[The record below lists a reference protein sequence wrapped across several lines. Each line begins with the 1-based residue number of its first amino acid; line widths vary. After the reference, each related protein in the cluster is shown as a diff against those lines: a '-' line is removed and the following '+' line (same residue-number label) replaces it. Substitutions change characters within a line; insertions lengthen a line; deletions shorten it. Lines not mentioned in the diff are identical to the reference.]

1 MEPFGIG
8 IEALPL
14 PSEWV
19 TRPEMAVVLLVTG
32 GVLLLF
38 GRRLFWLFVGL
49 VGAVAALVIAT
60 EWVGLEAGTPSLLA
74 AVAAGLVGALL
85 AILVQKAAVAV
96 VGFLAGVWGALVL
109 LQMTASSATS
119 LFDLPAL
126 QTVLALVAGVVG
138 AVVAAQVFDAALV
151 VLSAL
156 TGSLLL
162 VAGLGFVGSVALA
175 SFFAL
180 AVFGVLA
187 QTRGRRRGTLDHG

>member
-1 MEPFGIG
+1 MGIDT
-8 IEALPL
+8 LPL

-19 TRPEMAVVLLVTG
+19 TRPETAVVLLVTG

-85 AILVQKAAVAV
+85 AVLVQKAAVAV
-96 VGFLAGVWGALVL
+96 VGFLAGVWGVLVL
-109 LQMTASSATS
+109 LQMASPSAS
-119 LFDLPAL
+119 LFDPPSL
-126 QTVLALVAGVVG
+126 QTLLALAGGVVG

-162 VAGLGFVGSVALA
+162 VTGSGLVGTFALI

-180 AVFGVLA
+180 AFLGVLA
-187 QTRGRRRGTLDHG
+187 QTRGRRERRRRRVREVEG

>member
-1 MEPFGIG
+1 MGIDT
-8 IEALPL
+8 LPL

-19 TRPEMAVVLLVTG
+19 TRPETAVVLLVTG

-85 AILVQKAAVAV
+85 AVLVQKAAVAV
-96 VGFLAGVWGALVL
+96 VGFLAGVWGVLVL
-109 LQMTASSATS
+109 LQMASPSAS
-119 LFDLPAL
+119 LFDPPSL
-126 QTVLALVAGVVG
+126 QTLLALGGGVVG

-162 VAGLGFVGSVALA
+162 VTGSGLVGTFALI

-180 AVFGVLA
+180 ALLGVLA
-187 QTRGRRRGTLDHG
+187 QTRGRRERRRRRVREVEG

>member
-1 MEPFGIG
+1 MGIDT
-8 IEALPL
+8 LPL

-19 TRPEMAVVLLVTG
+19 TRPETAVVLLVTG

-85 AILVQKAAVAV
+85 AVLVQKAAVAV
-96 VGFLAGVWGALVL
+96 VGFLAGVWGVLVL
-109 LQMTASSATS
+109 LQMASPSAS
-119 LFDLPAL
+119 LFDPPSL
-126 QTVLALVAGVVG
+126 QTLLALGGGVVG

-162 VAGLGFVGSVALA
+162 VTGSGLVGTFALI

-180 AVFGVLA
+180 AFLGVLA
-187 QTRGRRRGTLDHG
+187 QTRGRRERRRRRVREVEG